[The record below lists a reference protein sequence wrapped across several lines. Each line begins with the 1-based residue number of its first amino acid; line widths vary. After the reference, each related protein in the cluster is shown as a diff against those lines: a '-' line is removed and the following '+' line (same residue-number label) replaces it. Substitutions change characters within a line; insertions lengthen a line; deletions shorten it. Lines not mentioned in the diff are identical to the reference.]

1 MPLPAHAE
9 TVPQHADTAK
19 QFASFYSTQS
29 PEQDN
34 MVTQQAA
41 PETKQR
47 DAKKAGR
54 PRSDDSTRA
63 ILESVRRLLTHMP
76 VSKLSIE
83 AIARKA
89 GVGKTT
95 IYRWWPNKQAV
106 LMDAVFSQGTFNNIL
121 PQSGEPIDLIDAQ
134 VEKMVRQLSGKNG
147 RIVAEIIGEVQGD
160 PGALR
165 SLIDTFFQDRYNT
178 LGSALSAGVQ
188 SGAFRR
194 DLDLETAIDAIMGPI
209 IFRILSGQDFDGNFH
224 RNLMMMVNGALRA

>member
-1 MPLPAHAE
+1 MNLHAQAHAPTE
-9 TVPQHADTAK
+9 PAME
-19 QFASFYSTQS
+19 FASHYPQATA
-29 PEQDN
+29 EQN
-34 MVTQQAA
+34 NHAKFA
-41 PETKQR
+41 P
-47 DAKKAGR
+47 AKKPGR
-54 PRSDDSTRA
+54 PRSDESTRA
-63 ILESVRRLLTHMP
+63 ILESVRRLLTLMP

-121 PQSGEPIDLIDAQ
+121 PQSGEPIDLVAAQ

-160 PGALR
+160 ADALR
-165 SLIDTFFQDRYNT
+165 ALIDVFFQERYNA
-178 LGSALSAGVQ
+178 LGGILTGGIQ

-194 DLDLETAIDAIMGPI
+194 DLDLETAIDAIIGPI
-209 IFRILSGQDFDGNFH
+209 IFRIMSGQDFDSNFE
-224 RNLMMMVNGALRA
+224 RNLMAMIEGALRA